1 MFGELVDTSARL
13 AATVEH
19 LIALDP
25 APDVVLATGDLT
37 DEGTPTEYSLLA
49 DLLAPIADRLLPLPG
64 NHDDG
69 PLFRSTFADRL
80 PDSTADGHCSYV
92 VDEHAVRLVGLDTSH
107 VIAFTRVLND
117 EADKNHVAGA
127 RMIAAV
133 KDSSPD
139 VESSY
144 TRVEKYTAELTGK
157 WGVKLYPTVTELCR
171 HVDAVMIENVD
182 GRPHLKHAIDVIK
195 AGKPLFID
203 KPLAG
208 TLADC
213 LKIYRLGKRHKV
225 PVFSSSSL
233 RFAKATLAARA
244 GKHGK
249 VLRCETFSPAHLE
262 PHHPDLFWYGIHGV
276 ESLFTVMGP
285 GCVSVKRGTTD
296 DGKIEVTGTWKDGR
310 VGIFREGKG
319 YGGTAKC
326 ESGEHPVGGYDGYA
340 PLVEAAVK
348 FFKSGKSPVTARETL
363 EIYAF
368 MQAADESKAAN
379 GKEVPLKLDWE

>member
-1 MFGELVDTSARL
+1 MHTKRFLWV
-13 AATVEH
+13 
-19 LIALDP
+19 ALTIT
-25 APDVVLATGDLT
+25 LATSTQAKDLRI
-37 DEGTPTEYSLLA
+37 GM
-49 DLLAPIADRLLPLPG
+49 
-64 NHDDG
+64 
-69 PLFRSTFADRL
+69 
-80 PDSTADGHCSYV
+80 
-92 VDEHAVRLVGLDTSH
+92 VGLDTSH
-107 VIAFTRVLND
+107 VTAFTRVLND
-117 EADKNHVAGA
+117 KTDKNHVAGA
-127 RMIAAV
+127 QMVAAV

-144 TRVEKYTAELTGK
+144 TRVEKYTTELTGK
-157 WGVKLYPTVTELCR
+157 WGVKLYPTVNELCQ

-182 GRPHLKHAIDVIK
+182 GRPHLRRAIDVIK
-195 AGKPLFID
+195 AGKPLYID

-208 TLADC
+208 RLEDC
-213 LKIYRLGKRHKV
+213 VKIYQLAKEHKV

-233 RFAKATLAARA
+233 SFAKNTLAARA
-244 GKHGK
+244 GDYGK

-296 DGKIEVTGTWKDGR
+296 DGKIEVTGTWKNGR

-319 YGGTAKC
+319 YGGTARC
-326 ESGEHPVGGYDGYA
+326 ESGEHAVGGYDGYA
-340 PLVEAAVK
+340 PLVEAVIQ
-348 FFKSGKSPVTARETL
+348 FFKSGKSPVDARETL

-379 GKEVPLKLDWE
+379 GNEVPLKLEWE

>member
-1 MFGELVDTSARL
+1 MIATLV
-13 AATVEH
+13 AASQ
-19 LIALDP
+19 A
-25 APDVVLATGDLT
+25 
-37 DEGTPTEYSLLA
+37 A
-49 DLLAPIADRLLPLPG
+49 DLKIG
-64 NHDDG
+64 M
-69 PLFRSTFADRL
+69 
-80 PDSTADGHCSYV
+80 
-92 VDEHAVRLVGLDTSH
+92 VGLDTSH

-133 KDSSPD
+133 KDSSPA

-144 TRVEKYTAELTGK
+144 TRVDKYTTELTDK
-157 WGVKLYPTVTELCR
+157 WGLKLSPTVTELCR

-182 GRPHLKHAIDVIK
+182 GRPHLKHPIDVIK

-208 TLADC
+208 TLTDC
-213 LKIYRLGKRHKV
+213 VKIYRLAKRHNV

-244 GKHGK
+244 GKHGN
-249 VLRCETFSPAHLE
+249 VLSCETFSPAHLE

-285 GCVSVKRGTTD
+285 GCVSVRRGTTD

-310 VGIFREGKG
+310 IGIFREGKG
-319 YGGTAKC
+319 YGGMAKC
-326 ESGEHPVGGYDGYA
+326 ETGEHPVGGYDGYA

-348 FFKSGKSPVTARETL
+348 FFKTGKSPVAARETL

-368 MQAADESKAAN
+368 MQAADDSKAAN

>member
-1 MFGELVDTSARL
+1 MNTS
-13 AATVEH
+13 
-19 LIALDP
+19 
-25 APDVVLATGDLT
+25 
-37 DEGTPTEYSLLA
+37 
-49 DLLAPIADRLLPLPG
+49 RLLGILWAAS
-64 NHDDG
+64 
-69 PLFRSTFADRL
+69 LVLTARSEDLRI
-80 PDSTADGHCSYV
+80 GM
-92 VDEHAVRLVGLDTSH
+92 VGLDTSH
-107 VIAFTRVLND
+107 VTAFTRILND
-117 EADKNHVAGA
+117 TSAKDHIRGGKVV
-127 RMIAAV
+127 AAV

-144 TRVEKYTAELTGK
+144 TRVEKYTAELTEK

-182 GRPHLKHAIDVIK
+182 GRPHLKHATDVIN

-208 TLADC
+208 TLEDC
-213 LKIYRLGKRHKV
+213 VKIYRLAKQHNV

-285 GCVSVKRGTTD
+285 GCVAVKRGTTD

-310 VGIFREGKG
+310 IGIFREGKG

-326 ESGEHPVGGYDGYA
+326 ETGDHPVGGYDGYA
-340 PLVEAAVK
+340 PLVETVIL
-348 FFKSGKSPVTARETL
+348 FFKSGKPPVAARETL

-379 GKEVPLKLDWE
+379 GKEAPLKLNWD

>member
-1 MFGELVDTSARL
+1 MHTKRFLWV
-13 AATVEH
+13 
-19 LIALDP
+19 ALTIT
-25 APDVVLATGDLT
+25 LATSTQAKDLRI
-37 DEGTPTEYSLLA
+37 GM
-49 DLLAPIADRLLPLPG
+49 
-64 NHDDG
+64 
-69 PLFRSTFADRL
+69 
-80 PDSTADGHCSYV
+80 
-92 VDEHAVRLVGLDTSH
+92 VGLDTSH
-107 VIAFTRVLND
+107 VTAFTRVLND
-117 EADKNHVAGA
+117 KTDKNHVPGA
-127 RMIAAV
+127 QMVAAV

-144 TRVEKYTAELTGK
+144 TRVEKYTTELPGK
-157 WGVKLYPTVTELCR
+157 WGVKLYPTVNELCQ

-195 AGKPLFID
+195 AGKPLYID

-208 TLADC
+208 TLEDC
-213 LKIYRLGKRHKV
+213 VKIYQLAKEHKV

-233 RFAKATLAARA
+233 RFAKNTLAARA
-244 GKHGK
+244 GDYGK

-296 DGKIEVTGTWKDGR
+296 DGKIEVTGTWKNGR

-326 ESGEHPVGGYDGYA
+326 DSGEHAVGGYDGYA
-340 PLVEAAVK
+340 PLVEAVIQ
-348 FFKSGKSPVTARETL
+348 FFKSGKSPVDARETL

-379 GKEVPLKLDWE
+379 GNEVPLKLEWE

>member
-1 MFGELVDTSARL
+1 MAAGYCNCLMYTKQLIWMAL
-13 AATVEH
+13 AA
-19 LIALDP
+19 ALVTP
-25 APDVVLATGDLT
+25 AQAKDLRI
-37 DEGTPTEYSLLA
+37 GM
-49 DLLAPIADRLLPLPG
+49 
-64 NHDDG
+64 
-69 PLFRSTFADRL
+69 
-80 PDSTADGHCSYV
+80 
-92 VDEHAVRLVGLDTSH
+92 VGLDTSH
-107 VIAFTRVLND
+107 VTAFTRVLND
-117 EADKNHVAGA
+117 KTDKNHITGA
-127 RMIAAV
+127 RMVAAV

-144 TRVEKYTAELTGK
+144 TRVEKYTAELIGK
-157 WGVKLYPTVTELCR
+157 WGVKLYPTVDELCR

-195 AGKPLFID
+195 AGKPLYID

-208 TLADC
+208 TLEDC
-213 LKIYRLGKRHKV
+213 VKIYQLAKEYNI

-233 RFAKATLAARA
+233 RFAKNTLAARA
-244 GKHGK
+244 GDYGK

-285 GCVSVKRGTTD
+285 GCVSVQRGTTK

-310 VGIFREGKG
+310 IGIFREGKG

-326 ESGEHPVGGYDGYA
+326 ETGEHPVGNYDGYA
-340 PLVEAAVK
+340 PLVAAVVK
-348 FFKSGKSPVTARETL
+348 FFKSGKSPVTSRETL

-379 GKEVPLKLDWE
+379 GKEVPLKLNWK

>member
-1 MFGELVDTSARL
+1 MNFSRWF
-13 AATVEH
+13 AALFTGSLTFTVQAE
-19 LIALDP
+19 
-25 APDVVLATGDLT
+25 DLRI
-37 DEGTPTEYSLLA
+37 GM
-49 DLLAPIADRLLPLPG
+49 
-64 NHDDG
+64 
-69 PLFRSTFADRL
+69 
-80 PDSTADGHCSYV
+80 
-92 VDEHAVRLVGLDTSH
+92 VGLDTSH

-117 EADKNHVAGA
+117 DTDKNHVAGA

-144 TRVEKYTAELTGK
+144 TRVDKYTAELTGK

-182 GRPHLKHAIDVIK
+182 GRPHLKHAIDVIN
-195 AGKPLFID
+195 AGKPLFLD

-213 LKIYRLGKRHKV
+213 VKIYRLAKRHNV

-276 ESLFTVMGP
+276 ESLFTVMGS
-285 GCVSVKRGTTD
+285 GCVSVQRGTTE
-296 DGKIEVTGTWKDGR
+296 DGKIMVTGKWKDGR
-310 VGIFREGKG
+310 IGIFREGKG
-319 YGGTAKC
+319 YGGTAQC

-340 PLVEAAVK
+340 PLVEAVVK
-348 FFKSGKSPVTARETL
+348 FFKSSKSPVAARETL

-379 GKEVPLKLDWE
+379 GKEVPLKLDWD

>member
-1 MFGELVDTSARL
+1 MAAGYCNCLMYTKQLIWMAL
-13 AATVEH
+13 AA
-19 LIALDP
+19 ALVTP
-25 APDVVLATGDLT
+25 AQAKDLRI
-37 DEGTPTEYSLLA
+37 GM
-49 DLLAPIADRLLPLPG
+49 
-64 NHDDG
+64 
-69 PLFRSTFADRL
+69 
-80 PDSTADGHCSYV
+80 
-92 VDEHAVRLVGLDTSH
+92 VGLDTSH
-107 VIAFTRVLND
+107 VTAFTRVLND
-117 EADKNHVAGA
+117 KTDKNHITGA
-127 RMIAAV
+127 RMVAAV

-144 TRVEKYTAELTGK
+144 TRVEKYTAELIGK
-157 WGVKLYPTVTELCR
+157 WGVKLYPTVDELCR

-195 AGKPLFID
+195 AGKPLYID

-208 TLADC
+208 TLEDC
-213 LKIYRLGKRHKV
+213 VKIYQLAKEYNI

-233 RFAKATLAARA
+233 RFAKNTLAARA
-244 GKHGK
+244 GDYGK
-249 VLRCETFSPAHLE
+249 VLHCETFSPAHLE

-285 GCVSVKRGTTD
+285 GCVSVQRGTTN

-310 VGIFREGKG
+310 IGIFREGKG

-326 ESGEHPVGGYDGYA
+326 ETGEHPVGNYDGYA
-340 PLVEAAVK
+340 PLVAAVVK
-348 FFKSGKSPVTARETL
+348 FFKSGKSPVTSRETL

-379 GKEVPLKLDWE
+379 GKEVPLKLNWK